1 MAAEGVELSP
11 HLASR
16 AHTGEILRGSGVPT
30 LELRAGI
37 VIGSGSASFEM
48 LRYLTERL
56 PIMTVPKWVKTRIQP
71 IAVRDVLRYL
81 VGAASVPNDVSG
93 DFDIGGPDVFT
104 YLDMMQRFA
113 GVAGLRRR
121 IIIPVPVLT
130 PRLSSG
136 WVGLVTPVPYRL
148 AKRLVASLRN
158 EVVARNDDIRRLI
171 PDPPTGLMPFDRAV
185 ELALD
190 KVRGSR
196 VDTRWSDASLP
207 DAPSDPLPTDP
218 DWAGGSLYQD
228 LRVVHTSD
236 SIAEVWK
243 RVEAIGGDNG
253 YSTATWAWHV
263 RGFIDRLVGG
273 PGLRRGR
280 RDPIHL
286 NEGDALDFWRVE
298 TVRPPHV
305 LRLRAEMKNPGK
317 AWLEFVVDEDAEGTV
332 VRQCA
337 LFAPRGLAGHLYW
350 WAVWPMHGLVF
361 PSMAR
366 FVATGRR

>member
-1 MAAEGVELSP
+1 
-11 HLASR
+11 
-16 AHTGEILRGSGVPT
+16 
-30 LELRAGI
+30 
-37 VIGSGSASFEM
+37 
-48 LRYLTERL
+48 
-56 PIMTVPKWVKTRIQP
+56 
-71 IAVRDVLRYL
+71 
-81 VGAASVPNDVSG
+81 
-93 DFDIGGPDVFT
+93 
-104 YLDMMQRFA
+104 
-113 GVAGLRRR
+113 
-121 IIIPVPVLT
+121 
-130 PRLSSG
+130 
-136 WVGLVTPVPYRL
+136 VTPVPYRL

-171 PDPPTGLMPFDRAV
+171 PDPPTGLMPFDRSVA
-185 ELALD
+185 LALD

-228 LRVVHTSD
+228 LRVVHTTD
-236 SIAEVWK
+236 SIDEVWK

-263 RGFIDRLVGG
+263 RGLIDRLVGG

-280 RDPIHL
+280 RDPL
-286 NEGDALDFWRVE
+286 RLKEGDALDFWRVE

-317 AWLEFVVDEDAEGTV
+317 AWLEFVLEQDGDGTIV
-332 VRQCA
+332 KQCA